1 MSTEKPWWYTKSGER
16 FGPHTSDE
24 LKVLAANGGLAPT
37 DMVWKE
43 GLTDWLQASSVKG
56 LFAGN
61 GSSVPPP
68 LPTGTRANTPPATPK
83 AIRKMHVVTKVA
95 VWIAGIFVVLI
106 VLALIFGQNEQGNS
120 TASQG
125 TTANSGTT
133 QAASS
138 PASEPP
144 PALKVGDSF
153 STPNFEIRIISAQV
167 RSSVGDSMFNSQ
179 AGQGGI
185 YVAIKW
191 NYKNIS
197 KKPISAFDLPT
208 LHLVSPDGTKYDTDL
223 GASASY
229 ATELNTNA
237 KVLSDL
243 NPGIQITDADVFEV
257 SREQFNPKLWK
268 ILVDADQEAEVKFAA
283 DTK

>member
-1 MSTEKPWWYTKSGER
+1 MSTEKNWWYTKSGER
-16 FGPHTSDE
+16 LGPHTSDE
-24 LKVLAANGGLAPT
+24 LKVLAANGRLAPT

-43 GLTDWLQASSVKG
+43 GLTDWLQASSIKG
-56 LFAGN
+56 LFAGD

-68 LPTGTRANTPPATPK
+68 LQTGAQANTPPATPK
-83 AIRKMHVVTKVA
+83 ANRKMHVVTKVA

-106 VLALIFGQNEQGNS
+106 VLTLIFGPNEQGSS

-125 TTANSGTT
+125 TTANSGAT

-144 PALKVGDSF
+144 PVLKVGDSF
-153 STPNFEIRIISAQV
+153 STPTFEIRIISAQV

-191 NYKNIS
+191 SYKNIS

-243 NPGIQITDADVFEV
+243 NPGIQVTDADVFEV
-257 SREQFNPKLWK
+257 SREQFNPELWK